1 MGSGQTI
8 RVLVVDAQPLAR
20 IGLESVLRSDP
31 EIELLGMCD
40 TGKQAIAVC
49 AGTQASLVV
58 LDVVLPDMSGIEVCR
73 AIKRSRPD
81 VEVLVLTACDDS
93 PTVFGAIG
101 AGASGYVL
109 KDITPENLLRAIR
122 AVRKG
127 QTMVHPGIA
136 RRVLDRLSVVA
147 SNGSAP
153 DGKSLTERE
162 AEILGLVAKGA
173 TNKEIASKLFMSEST
188 VKSHL
193 RTIFNKINV
202 HDRTQAAAYA
212 IRGGYAN

>member
-1 MGSGQTI
+1 
-8 RVLVVDAQPLAR
+8 VVDAQPIVR

-31 EIELLGMCD
+31 EIELMGMCD

-49 AGTQASLVV
+49 AETQASLVV

-73 AIKRSRPD
+73 AIKRSRSD

-127 QTMVHPGIA
+127 QTMIHPGIA

-147 SNGSAP
+147 SNGNGSAP

-162 AEILGLVAKGA
+162 AEILGLVARGA